1 MVESSALE
9 EIGDEFYVDL
19 EEVARARDGKRAA
32 VAFGVGFS
40 FVGQAVAFEDF
51 ADGEGRRDLFVAV
64 VEEELVESDGSQVSF
79 FPQGHDPAAEGFFD
93 VVVWV
98 VRPAGAI
105 QEGRAIPFG
114 LGKSIFPFVEGLA
127 GDSQT
132 VAGQFYIS

>member
-40 FVGQAVAFEDF
+40 FAGQAVAFEDF

-93 VVVWV
+93 VVVQV
-98 VRPAGAI
+98 VGSAGTVEEGGAI
-105 QEGRAIPFG
+105 FFG
-114 LGKSIFPFVEGLA
+114 LGKAILPFVESLT
-127 GDSQT
+127 GDS
-132 VAGQFYIS
+132 